1 MNVKSVRSPAPVL
14 TGNAWSAGIVAGL
27 AGGAIEVAWIAL
39 YQQIAGADGA
49 AVARGVTQSVLP
61 GMVSAPAA
69 VPLGL
74 AIHMGLAIA
83 LGIVIAVALPRLLP
97 RLVGTIMEPAA
108 VVATL
113 IGVWAVNFFVVLPAI
128 NPAFVTLVPLS
139 ASLTSKVLFGFAAA
153 FVLRAARR
161 HRATSSHEL

>member
-1 MNVKSVRSPAPVL
+1 M
-14 TGNAWSAGIVAGL
+14 AGVAAGL

-49 AVARGVTQSVLP
+49 AVARGVTQSVMP
-61 GMVSAPAA
+61 GMISASAE

-74 AIHMGLAIA
+74 AIHMGLAMALGVLIA
-83 LGIVIAVALPRLLP
+83 LALPRALP
-97 RLVGTIMEPAA
+97 RLVGTAMEPLA

-139 ASLTSKVLFGFAAA
+139 ASLASKVLFGFAAA

-161 HRATSSHEL
+161 HRATGSHGL